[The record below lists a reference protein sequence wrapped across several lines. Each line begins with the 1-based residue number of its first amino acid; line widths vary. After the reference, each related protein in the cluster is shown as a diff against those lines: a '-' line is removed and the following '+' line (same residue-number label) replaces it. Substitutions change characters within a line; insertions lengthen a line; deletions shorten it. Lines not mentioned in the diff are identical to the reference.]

1 MRNSCHP
8 CPGYS
13 SVDLK
18 NRTMPAIRIANTDCV
33 LLGTAHISKQSVAQV
48 KAEIASGDYDAV
60 AIELCESRYNKIRNP
75 ERFANTDLWQVI
87 RQGKS
92 GMMLASLA
100 LSAYQKR
107 LAEGVDIQPGAEMKT
122 AIGYAEKAGLK
133 LFLIDRDIGITLK
146 RVYQSLSLWHAL
158 QIFAGLLNSV
168 ISQEKVSED
177 VINKLKQ
184 GDMLE
189 SALTEFADKAP
200 NLYVPLIQERDRYM
214 AARLQKIAECDKP
227 ERILVVIGAGHQA
240 GMMQYL
246 DMPDRDPSETL
257 IALTETRQGPG
268 FFKVFPWIVVS
279 LILLGFVMGFNR
291 SPELGLTM
299 VTDWV
304 LLNGT
309 LSGVGALIAGAYP
322 LTILTAII
330 AAPITSLNPMIGA
343 GMVCG
348 LVEVSMRKPRVADF
362 AGLREAITSFNGWW
376 KNRVTRTLLVFGLT
390 TIGSAIG
397 TYLGGAMIFGRLT

>member
-1 MRNSCHP
+1 M
-8 CPGYS
+8 
-13 SVDLK
+13 DLK
-18 NRTMPAIRIANTDCV
+18 NQALPAIRIVNTDCV

-60 AIELCESRYNKIRNP
+60 AIELCESRYHKMRNP

-87 RQGKS
+87 RQGES
-92 GMMLASLA
+92 GMMLVSLA

-107 LAEGVDIQPGAEMKT
+107 LADGVDIQPGAEMKA
-122 AIGYAEKAGLK
+122 AIDDAGKAGLK
-133 LFLIDRDIGITLK
+133 LFLIDRDIGVTLK
-146 RVYQSLSLWHAL
+146 RVYQSLSLWRAL

-168 ISQEKVSED
+168 ISREKVSED

-200 NLYVPLIQERDRYM
+200 SLYVPLIQERDRYM
-214 AARLQKIAECDKP
+214 AARLQKIAESDKP

-246 DMPDRDPSETL
+246 GMPAHDPSETL
-257 IALTETRQGPG
+257 IALSETRQGPV
-268 FFKVFPWIVVS
+268 FFKVFPWVVVS
-279 LILLGFVMGFNR
+279 LILLGFATGFNR

-304 LLNGT
+304 LLNGG

-322 LTILTAII
+322 LTILTAVI

-343 GMVCG
+343 GMICA
-348 LVEVSMRKPRVADF
+348 LTEVSMRKPRVADF
-362 AGLREAITSFNGWW
+362 AGLREATTSFRGWW